1 MKPLIKWQ
9 KSKFNLFV
17 FISCVFPSWERCN
30 KASKKSNCPLWGS
43 HHLWGSYH
51 QSGGH
56 QLWAVIISGG
66 SHHLW
71 GSHYLWGSHHLWGSY
86 HQSGGH
92 QLWAVI
98 ISGGSHHLWGG
109 HYLWGSHDLWSSHH
123 RGKFIIF
130 RAVITWFPHQKSNL
144 SPLLTPKKEL
154 HMSLTLSLPRSQ

>member
-71 GSHYLWGSHHLWGSY
+71 GSHYLWGSH
-86 HQSGGH
+86 
-92 QLWAVI
+92 
-98 ISGGSHHLWGG
+98 
-109 HYLWGSHDLWSSHH
+109 DLWSSHH
-123 RGKFIIF
+123 LGKFIIF